1 MISRLAWGGTGQE
14 QGPQTALDRKHGLS
28 RSPGA
33 GKRPAGHQRLF
44 EQFPFTNF
52 ALKSAGKQ
60 PEDDGSAHL
69 EPNEGTGRMEF

>member
-1 MISRLAWGGTGQE
+1 MSRLAWGGTGQE

-33 GKRPAGHQRLF
+33 AGNPRLF
-44 EQFPFTNF
+44 EQYPFTNF

-69 EPNEGTGRMEF
+69 EPNGGTGRMEF